1 MMFFDLRDDDAVVVE
16 IWGSSL
22 KGETQLLPISR
33 SSTIAYPNRYCFQSG
48 RILHGK
54 SMLDLITEITAITG
68 RMKPLPQWTQ
78 QGAVAGLE
86 GGTEVRSIFFQ
97 ILHKWRYND
106 LKCCN

>member
-1 MMFFDLRDDDAVVVE
+1 MMFFDLRDDDAVIVE

-22 KGETQLLPISR
+22 KG
-33 SSTIAYPNRYCFQSG
+33 

-54 SMLDLITEITAITG
+54 SMLELITEITAITG

-86 GGTEVRSIFFQ
+86 GGTEVRT
-97 ILHKWRYND
+97 
-106 LKCCN
+106 